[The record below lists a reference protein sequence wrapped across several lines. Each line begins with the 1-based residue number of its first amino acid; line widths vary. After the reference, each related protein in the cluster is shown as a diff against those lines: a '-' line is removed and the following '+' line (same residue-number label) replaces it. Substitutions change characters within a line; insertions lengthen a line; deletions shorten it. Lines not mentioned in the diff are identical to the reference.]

1 MHNIVYVS
9 YINIGGFM
17 NTRKDE
23 LRLILKS
30 NINNYIKINNMLN
43 EESNEGDFKEK
54 IDLEKSRA
62 QIYVNIL
69 NIIQN
74 IGKTTDYDTM
84 VTTYNWVKTIIK
96 I

>member
-1 MHNIVYVS
+1 
-9 YINIGGFM
+9 M

-43 EESNEGDFKEK
+43 EESIAGDFKEK